1 MGSAAQSQGCA
12 RAEGLCTMGG
22 AGEGREGGHPDPPR
36 DGEEGGTAPG
46 AGGHRDGEG
55 GVQLSLGTGVGEHS
69 RGLVISAGR
78 AQAGEAAAV
87 GFTSQA
93 QARAGQLPAA
103 SSTAAAEPRT
113 PHNLLGGRGRGGY
126 PLPERFPIQAG
137 TTKQTPA
144 GFLAAISGK
153 ETAHPP

>member
-1 MGSAAQSQGCA
+1 MG
-12 RAEGLCTMGG
+12 R
-22 AGEGREGGHPDPPR
+22 
-36 DGEEGGTAPG
+36 
-46 AGGHRDGEG
+46 
-55 GVQLSLGTGVGEHS
+55 GVQLSLGTRVGEHS

-113 PHNLLGGRGRGGY
+113 PHNLLGGGTKRG
-126 PLPERFPIQAG
+126 A
-137 TTKQTPA
+137 TPSLRDSQSRQEPQNK
-144 GFLAAISGK
+144 FQ
-153 ETAHPP
+153 HDF